1 MDWMDGWMDTP
12 QTVTTTRAPAVLTIT
27 AIVNCSWKLLQA
39 LEFDPYDGKFIPPEK
54 RGTDIDYFR
63 GWIMDRVHNP

>member
-1 MDWMDGWMDTP
+1 M
-12 QTVTTTRAPAVLTIT
+12 
-27 AIVNCSWKLLQA
+27 LLFINNNKKMQA

-63 GWIMDRVHNP
+63 GTLMNHIDY

>member
-1 MDWMDGWMDTP
+1 MSQALEFDP
-12 QTVTTTRAPAVLTIT
+12 QMKKM
-27 AIVNCSWKLLQA
+27 SQA

-63 GWIMDRVHNP
+63 GPLNTDANADGDD